1 MAATDSL
8 SLLFNA
14 LSDPTRRAILERLS
28 QGQASVGDLA
38 APHDMSLAAVSKHIK
53 VLEKAGLISRKKD
66 AQYSYCTLAA
76 GPFRDLQ
83 GWLNSYRRFWDDNLD
98 QFEAYLATLQR
109 GDPDTKH

>member
-1 MAATDSL
+1 MTPDRL
-8 SLLFNA
+8 SVTLSA
-14 LSDPTRRAILERLS
+14 LADPTRRGILGRLAT
-28 QGQASVGDLA
+28 GEATVKELA
-38 APHDMSLAAVSKHIK
+38 QPYDMSLAAVSKHIK